1 MPDFLKENT
10 HLNPLA
16 FFYKNRKV
24 VIAVGIIACISSGV
38 ISFIIPVKYK
48 STVILF
54 PAASSSISKSLMTEN
69 ASAES
74 DLLQFGEEEDSERML
89 QILQSD
95 EIRDKIAAKY
105 KLMEHYGVDTSSPYK
120 KTFLKDEFESNIQF
134 RKTEFVSV
142 KIEALDSDPNMA
154 ANIANDIASLF
165 DSTIT
170 RMKRERAI
178 DAFKIVEG
186 EYLSLQKEKKVKED
200 SLNKLMQLGVNDY
213 ESQAERMNEA
223 LGKAIVEGRTS
234 AIAELEQ
241 KMKTLSLYGTAYTS
255 LRDNLIYLREQI
267 SMMKTKYEQSK
278 VDAQKN
284 ISEKFV
290 VNRAIPSER
299 KAYPVRWL
307 IILSSTLS
315 AMIVAMMVLAIL
327 DNFKRIKNQ
336 IVN

>member
-1 MPDFLKENT
+1 MSDFSKENT
-10 HLNPLA
+10 YLNPLA

-24 VIAVGIIACISSGV
+24 ILVIGIISCIASGV

-105 KLMEHYGVDTSSPYK
+105 KLMEHYGIDTESPYK

-134 RKTEFVSV
+134 KKTEFVSV
-142 KIEALDSDPNMA
+142 KIEVLDSDPILA

-186 EYLSLQKEKKVKED
+186 EYLSLQKEKKAKED

-267 SMMKTKYEQSK
+267 SMMKTKYEQAK
-278 VDAQKN
+278 VDAGKN

-290 VNRAIPSER
+290 VNRAFPSDR

-307 IILSSTLS
+307 IIVSSTLS
-315 AMIVAMMVLAIL
+315 AMIVAMLALAIL

-336 IVN
+336 IIS